1 MDMDLFA
8 RVRERLL
15 DGTLWPLTEGNV
27 LWNPGTG
34 EPLCRLRRDHHRQR
48 ERVRG
53 RRPGDDRSRARRLLP
68 RLERRESALRLTLA
82 NAKARSGSL
91 AEPACQTPPQTM
103 T

>member
-34 EPLCRLRRDHHRQR
+34 EPCAVCDETITGSESEYEVAGPVMIVRVHVACYHAWSGESQR
-48 ERVRG
+48 
-53 RRPGDDRSRARRLLP
+53 
-68 RLERRESALRLTLA
+68 SA
-82 NAKARSGSL
+82 
-91 AEPACQTPPQTM
+91 
-103 T
+103 